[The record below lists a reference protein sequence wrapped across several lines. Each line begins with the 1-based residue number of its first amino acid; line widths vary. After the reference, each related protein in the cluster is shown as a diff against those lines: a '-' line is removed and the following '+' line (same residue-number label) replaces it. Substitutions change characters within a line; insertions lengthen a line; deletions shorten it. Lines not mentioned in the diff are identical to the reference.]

1 MFRKFLPASK
11 PSANSLQSDSDSH
24 APYGPDS
31 GEETISQEASVT
43 ASQPPV
49 CGGAGVSGDP
59 SAAGRPCLMALTQPA
74 SGGSR
79 TDSSPTETASDAN
92 RLLLDNSAAAAKR
105 GGELGDSSSATDGA
119 AAGSNGIGDMVARI
133 AQIRTAA
140 VAGGNGDLEEPD
152 AARVNSRSRDFRD
165 MSLEPLQKAKNA
177 NLDEIL
183 ARSGGTNADS
193 DPDDSASES
202 TVSGEAKPSEGEADD
217 GEKVTGE
224 AGGERESENDA
235 GADGDAGDK
244 AEVNDAEEGETENEV
259 TGQGVQGSSSNVVM
273 VSGVDEETVKSPETG
288 ANDDEEE
295 EQQEEGGSQVEVGG
309 VKPASGKGEIA
320 SANDND
326 DGRRPLV
333 ASVSGSAATSH
344 EPSSPSNASQE
355 SQESQESSDTSLGVA
370 DLEVVGVPQLTEI
383 DRTSGD
389 VRLTLDQ
396 YAGCKPHLHL
406 HTHPLTHTRAHACN
420 HNHPNSAPFP
430 YHPSAEF
437 VALCSSRRPPSPSA
451 LLTTHTLASAHLPP
465 SPIRPFPLM
474 RAVGAVN
481 SKSYLRFGFV
491 SARIKVPPV
500 YSGSVITT
508 LYLTSKLPGRHDEI
522 DFELIGSESPS
533 GIRIHTNYYA
543 NGKGGHEEQMQPW
556 FDPTSE
562 FHTYSVRWSPEA
574 IVWYVDERPIR
585 ETRFNPHNPA
595 VGVVSP
601 LRVCAS
607 VWSADWAMP
616 PMDWSYGPFTAQYQE
631 FNFSSNHSHAK
642 SSPTSS
648 SSSSSSDVEKELG
661 EEGLSAQERAD
672 MQRVKNAKRDG
683 NKTEGDK
690 KDGEG
695 GESEGK
701 VGNTLG
707 EADTAAAPKNA
718 DAPMSGAAPKN
729 ADAPKSAAAP
739 KIAAAPKSAAAP
751 KNDTV
756 PKGAMV
762 NKGK

>member
-1 MFRKFLPASK
+1 MARSGLLNRLQPRSFESPLLITLTLLVVSLLLPSAAFPSFHPHPMKPRESQQLMFRKFLPASK

-396 YAGCKPHLHL
+396 YAGL
-406 HTHPLTHTRAHACN
+406 
-420 HNHPNSAPFP
+420 
-430 YHPSAEF
+430 
-437 VALCSSRRPPSPSA
+437 
-451 LLTTHTLASAHLPP
+451 
-465 SPIRPFPLM
+465 
-474 RAVGAVN
+474 GAVN

-648 SSSSSSDVEKELG
+648 SSSSDVEKELG

-672 MQRVKNAKRDG
+672 MQRNAKRDG

-718 DAPMSGAAPKN
+718 DAPMSAAAPKN
-729 ADAPKSAAAP
+729 AD
-739 KIAAAPKSAAAP
+739 APKSAAAP